1 MVLTNN
7 QGDNI
12 MLDLN
17 VMKHGRTTN
26 LQAGRIN
33 NVDALLVLLGNG
45 LSTRKELKSAL
56 DAWRKVGYGYL
67 FNRLESSRME
77 GAERLGNKEAT
88 YRRTGKGTYGLTE
101 AGRNRL
107 DNLQA

>member
-1 MVLTNN
+1 
-7 QGDNI
+7 

-26 LQAGRIN
+26 LKAGILN
-33 NVDALLVLLGNG
+33 NEDAILVLLGSG
-45 LSTRKELKSAL
+45 LTTRQELMAGLK
-56 DAWRKVGYGYL
+56 AWRPELRWMYPFNQYNA
-67 FNRLESSRME
+67 NRLEGSRCE
-77 GAERLGNKEAT
+77 GRGLEAT